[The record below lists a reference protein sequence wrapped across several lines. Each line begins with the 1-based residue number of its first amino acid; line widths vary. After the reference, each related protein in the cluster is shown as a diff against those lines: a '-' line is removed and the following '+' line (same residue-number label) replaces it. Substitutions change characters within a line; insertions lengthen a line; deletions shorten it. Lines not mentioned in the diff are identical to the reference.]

1 MDSSNLQHAL
11 QLHFRLAMYALT
23 RRQNSVRKLNDE
35 IFHGN
40 SQAQANNTVTRPG
53 YIRAYLFTDTPSHPI
68 NTKVKAKLAKLF

>member
-11 QLHFRLAMYALT
+11 QLHFTLAMYALT

-40 SQAQANNTVTRPG
+40 SQAQANNTVTRRDTSG
-53 YIRAYLFTDTPSHPI
+53 HTYLRIRPVTQLTPR
-68 NTKVKAKLAKLF
+68 